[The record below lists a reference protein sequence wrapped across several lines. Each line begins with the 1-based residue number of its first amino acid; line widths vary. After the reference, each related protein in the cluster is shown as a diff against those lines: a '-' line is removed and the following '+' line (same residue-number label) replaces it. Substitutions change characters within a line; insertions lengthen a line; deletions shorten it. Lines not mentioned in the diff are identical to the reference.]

1 MDNETTLTP
10 ISTQD
15 PFAGLGEALL
25 RLRKTR
31 GLSQSDLADKTGL
44 TKSMVSGYEAGKQM
58 PSLDSLSKLMRTLGC
73 DLDELSSAL
82 KSVRG

>member
-1 MDNETTLTP
+1 MDN
-10 ISTQD
+10 STFSVAALKG

-31 GLSQSDLADKTGL
+31 GLTLVDLADKAGVARASL
-44 TKSMVSGYEAGKQM
+44 SAYESGKQV
-58 PSLDSLSKLMRTLGC
+58 PSLESLNRLLVALAT
-73 DLDELSSAL
+73 DLDELSLAL

>member
-1 MDNETTLTP
+1 MDNPTFSVAAL
-10 ISTQD
+10 QG

-31 GLSQSDLADKTGL
+31 GLSQADLADKAGVARASL
-44 TKSMVSGYEAGKQM
+44 SAYEAGKQV
-58 PSLDSLSKLMRTLGC
+58 PSLESLNRLMVTLAV
-73 DLDELSSAL
+73 DLDELSLTL